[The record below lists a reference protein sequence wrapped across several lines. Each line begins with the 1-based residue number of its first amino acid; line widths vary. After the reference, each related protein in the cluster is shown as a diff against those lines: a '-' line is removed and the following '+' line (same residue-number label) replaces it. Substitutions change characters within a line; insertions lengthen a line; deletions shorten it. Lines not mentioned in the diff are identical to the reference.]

1 MKGPLHEFVKQ
12 DKNGFW
18 ESIRGSTGLIACL
31 PAFDPLGS
39 CHECLERERIVLN
52 DCMTPRSNSR
62 NTPPAVGTTR
72 RIRPSQGWPSLN
84 LKDVW
89 EYRELLYFLV
99 WRDVKVRYKQTV
111 LGVAWAVMQPVF
123 TIIVFSIFFGWLVKV
138 PSDGMPYPFFAFC
151 ALLPWQLFAS
161 SLTAAGNSLV
171 ANQHLI
177 TKISFPRLVIPLS
190 AAAGSLLDFSIA
202 FLVLLA
208 MMVFYKIVPTIAMWT
223 LPLFVLLTMAAALGI
238 GTWFSALNVRYRDVR
253 HALPFL
259 TQVWMFAT
267 PVVYPSSL
275 VPESWRM
282 LYALNPMVGVVEGF
296 RWALLGTGNPPGPL
310 LLVSGV
316 VTLVMLLSG
325 AYFFRRAERTFADM
339 V

>member
-1 MKGPLHEFVKQ
+1 
-12 DKNGFW
+12 
-18 ESIRGSTGLIACL
+18 
-31 PAFDPLGS
+31 
-39 CHECLERERIVLN
+39 
-52 DCMTPRSNSR
+52 
-62 NTPPAVGTTR
+62 
-72 RIRPSQGWPSLN
+72 

-89 EYRELLYFLV
+89 EYRELLYFLA

-111 LGVAWAVMQPVF
+111 LGVVWAVMQPAF
-123 TIIVFSIFFGWLVKV
+123 TMIVFSIFFGWLIKV
-138 PSDGMPYPFFAFC
+138 PSDGLPYPFFAIC

-161 SLTAAGNSLV
+161 SLTATSNSLV

-190 AAAGSLLDFSIA
+190 ATAGSLLDFSIA

-208 MMVFYKIVPTIAMWT
+208 MMIGYKIVPTIAMLT
-223 LPLFVLLTMAAALGI
+223 LPLFVLLTIAVALGI
-238 GTWFSALNVRYRDVR
+238 GMWFSALNVKYRDVR
-253 HALPFL
+253 HVLPFL

-282 LYALNPMVGVVEGF
+282 LYALNPMVGVVEGV
-296 RWALLGTGNPPGPL
+296 RWALLGTGNAPGPML
-310 LLVSGV
+310 LLSTAVTSVLLVSGV
-316 VTLVMLLSG
+316 C
-325 AYFFRRAERTFADM
+325 YFRRAERTFADM

>member
-1 MKGPLHEFVKQ
+1 MKSQ
-12 DKNGFW
+12 
-18 ESIRGSTGLIACL
+18 
-31 PAFDPLGS
+31 
-39 CHECLERERIVLN
+39 
-52 DCMTPRSNSR
+52 SNFL
-62 NTPPAVGTTR
+62 NTPIVVGTTR
-72 RIRPSQGWPSLN
+72 RIRPSRGWPLLN

-89 EYRELLYFLV
+89 EYRELLYFLA

-111 LGVAWAVMQPVF
+111 LGVVWAVMQPVF
-123 TIIVFSIFFGWLVKV
+123 TMIVFSIFFGWLVKV
-138 PSDGMPYPFFAFC
+138 PSDGLPYPFFAFC

-161 SLTAAGNSLV
+161 SLTATSNSLV

-190 AAAGSLLDFSIA
+190 ATAGSLLDFSIA

-208 MMVFYKIVPTIAMWT
+208 MMIGYKIAPTIAMLT
-223 LPLFVLLTMAAALGI
+223 LPLFVLLTIAVALGI
-238 GTWFSALNVRYRDVR
+238 GMWFSALNVKYRDVR
-253 HALPFL
+253 HVLPFL

-296 RWALLGTGNPPGPL
+296 RWALLGSGNAPGPML
-310 LLVSGV
+310 LLSTAVTSVLLVSGV
-316 VTLVMLLSG
+316 F
-325 AYFFRRAERTFADM
+325 YFRRAERTFADM

>member
-1 MKGPLHEFVKQ
+1 MTIRSSSMNMPL
-12 DKNGFW
+12 
-18 ESIRGSTGLIACL
+18 
-31 PAFDPLGS
+31 
-39 CHECLERERIVLN
+39 
-52 DCMTPRSNSR
+52 
-62 NTPPAVGTTR
+62 AVGATR
-72 RIRPSQGWPSLN
+72 RIRPSRGWPSLN

-89 EYRELLYFLV
+89 EYRELLYFLA

-111 LGVAWAVMQPVF
+111 LGVIWAVMQPVF
-123 TIIVFSIFFGWLVKV
+123 TMIVFSIFFGWLVKV
-138 PSDGMPYPFFAFC
+138 PSDGLPYPFFAFC

-161 SLTAAGNSLV
+161 SLTATSNSLV

-190 AAAGSLLDFSIA
+190 ATAGSLLDFSIA

-208 MMVFYKIVPTIAMWT
+208 MMIGYKIVPTIAMLA
-223 LPLFVLLTMAAALGI
+223 LPLFVLLTIAVALGI
-238 GTWFSALNVRYRDVR
+238 GIWFSALNVKYRDVR
-253 HALPFL
+253 HVLPFL

-282 LYALNPMVGVVEGF
+282 LYALNPMVGVVEGV
-296 RWALLGTGNPPGPL
+296 RWALLGTSNAPGSML
-310 LLVSGV
+310 LLSTAVTSVLLVSGV
-316 VTLVMLLSG
+316 F
-325 AYFFRRAERTFADM
+325 YFRRAERTFADM

>member
-1 MKGPLHEFVKQ
+1 M
-12 DKNGFW
+12 
-18 ESIRGSTGLIACL
+18 
-31 PAFDPLGS
+31 
-39 CHECLERERIVLN
+39 
-52 DCMTPRSNSR
+52 
-62 NTPPAVGTTR
+62 NTPLAIGATR
-72 RIRPSQGWPSLN
+72 QIRPSQGWPSLK

-89 EYRELLYFLV
+89 AYRELLYFLV
-99 WRDVKVRYKQTV
+99 WRDVKVRYKQTA

-123 TIIVFSIFFGWLVKV
+123 TMIVFSIFFGWLVKV
-138 PSDGMPYPFFAFC
+138 PSGGLPYPFFAFC

-208 MMVFYKIVPTIAMWT
+208 MMIFYNVVPTIAMLT

-238 GTWFSALNVRYRDVR
+238 GMWFSALNVKYRDVR

-275 VPESWRM
+275 VPESWQM

-296 RWALLGTGNPPGPL
+296 RWALLGTGNAPGPL
-310 LLVSGV
+310 LLVSAV
-316 VTLVMLLSG
+316 VTFGLLLSG

>member
-1 MKGPLHEFVKQ
+1 MNMPL
-12 DKNGFW
+12 
-18 ESIRGSTGLIACL
+18 
-31 PAFDPLGS
+31 
-39 CHECLERERIVLN
+39 
-52 DCMTPRSNSR
+52 
-62 NTPPAVGTTR
+62 AVGATR
-72 RIRPSQGWPSLN
+72 RIRPSRGWPSLN

-89 EYRELLYFLV
+89 EYRELLYFLA

-111 LGVAWAVMQPVF
+111 LGVIWAVMQPVF
-123 TIIVFSIFFGWLVKV
+123 TMIVFSIFFGWLVKV
-138 PSDGMPYPFFAFC
+138 PSDGLPYPFFAFC

-161 SLTAAGNSLV
+161 SLTATSNSLV

-190 AAAGSLLDFSIA
+190 ATAGSLLDFSIA

-208 MMVFYKIVPTIAMWT
+208 MMIGYKIVPTIAMLA
-223 LPLFVLLTMAAALGI
+223 LPLFVLLTIAVALGI
-238 GTWFSALNVRYRDVR
+238 GMWFSALNVKYRDVR
-253 HALPFL
+253 HVLPFL

-282 LYALNPMVGVVEGF
+282 LYALNPMVGVIEGV
-296 RWALLGTGNPPGPL
+296 RWALLGTSNAPGSML
-310 LLVSGV
+310 LLSTAVTSVLLVSGV
-316 VTLVMLLSG
+316 F
-325 AYFFRRAERTFADM
+325 YFRRAERIFADM

>member
-1 MKGPLHEFVKQ
+1 MNMPL
-12 DKNGFW
+12 
-18 ESIRGSTGLIACL
+18 
-31 PAFDPLGS
+31 
-39 CHECLERERIVLN
+39 
-52 DCMTPRSNSR
+52 
-62 NTPPAVGTTR
+62 AVGATR
-72 RIRPSQGWPSLN
+72 RIRPSRGWPSLK

-89 EYRELLYFLV
+89 EYRELLYFLA

-111 LGVAWAVMQPVF
+111 LGVIWAVMQPVF
-123 TIIVFSIFFGWLVKV
+123 TMIVFSIFFGWLVKV
-138 PSDGMPYPFFAFC
+138 PSDGLPYPFFAFC

-161 SLTAAGNSLV
+161 SLTATSNSLV

-190 AAAGSLLDFSIA
+190 ATAGSLLDFSIA

-208 MMVFYKIVPTIAMWT
+208 MMIGYKIVPTIAMLA
-223 LPLFVLLTMAAALGI
+223 LPLFVLLTIAMALGI
-238 GTWFSALNVRYRDVR
+238 GMWFSALNVKYRDVR
-253 HALPFL
+253 HVLPFL

-282 LYALNPMVGVVEGF
+282 LYALNPMVGVIEGV
-296 RWALLGTGNPPGPL
+296 RWALLGTSSAPGSML
-310 LLVSGV
+310 LLSTAVTSVLLVSGV
-316 VTLVMLLSG
+316 F
-325 AYFFRRAERTFADM
+325 YFRRAERTFADM

>member
-1 MKGPLHEFVKQ
+1 MNMSL
-12 DKNGFW
+12 
-18 ESIRGSTGLIACL
+18 
-31 PAFDPLGS
+31 
-39 CHECLERERIVLN
+39 
-52 DCMTPRSNSR
+52 
-62 NTPPAVGTTR
+62 AVGATR
-72 RIRPSQGWPSLN
+72 RIRPSRGWPSLN

-89 EYRELLYFLV
+89 EYRELLYFLA

-111 LGVAWAVMQPVF
+111 LGVVWAVMQPAF
-123 TIIVFSIFFGWLVKV
+123 TMIVFSIFFGWLIKV
-138 PSDGMPYPFFAFC
+138 PSDGLPYPFFAIC

-161 SLTAAGNSLV
+161 SLTATSNSLV

-190 AAAGSLLDFSIA
+190 ATAGSLLDFSIA

-208 MMVFYKIVPTIAMWT
+208 MMIGYKIVPTIAMLT
-223 LPLFVLLTMAAALGI
+223 LPLFVLLTIAVALGI
-238 GTWFSALNVRYRDVR
+238 GMWFSALNVKYRDVR
-253 HALPFL
+253 HVLPFL

-282 LYALNPMVGVVEGF
+282 LYALNPMVGVVEGV
-296 RWALLGTGNPPGPL
+296 RWALLGTGNAPGPML
-310 LLVSGV
+310 LLSTAVTSVLLVSGV
-316 VTLVMLLSG
+316 C
-325 AYFFRRAERTFADM
+325 YFRRAERTFADM

>member
-1 MKGPLHEFVKQ
+1 MNAPL
-12 DKNGFW
+12 
-18 ESIRGSTGLIACL
+18 
-31 PAFDPLGS
+31 
-39 CHECLERERIVLN
+39 
-52 DCMTPRSNSR
+52 
-62 NTPPAVGTTR
+62 AVGTTR
-72 RIRPSQGWPSLN
+72 QIRPSKGWPSLN
-84 LKDVW
+84 LNDVW

-99 WRDVKVRYKQTV
+99 WRDVKIRYKQTV

-123 TIIVFSIFFGWLVKV
+123 TMIVFSIFFGWLVKV
-138 PSDGMPYPFFAFC
+138 PSDGLPYPFFAFC

-161 SLTAAGNSLV
+161 SLTAASNSLV

-208 MMVFYKIVPTIAMWT
+208 MMIFYEIVPTIAMLM

-238 GTWFSALNVRYRDVR
+238 GTWFSALNVKYRDVR
-253 HALPFL
+253 HGLPFL

-296 RWALLGTGNPPGPL
+296 RWALLGTGNSPGPML
-310 LLVSGV
+310 LMSTV
-316 VTLVMLLSG
+316 VTSVLLLSG
-325 AYFFRRAERTFADM
+325 LCYFRRAERTFADM

>member
-1 MKGPLHEFVKQ
+1 MNMPL
-12 DKNGFW
+12 
-18 ESIRGSTGLIACL
+18 
-31 PAFDPLGS
+31 
-39 CHECLERERIVLN
+39 
-52 DCMTPRSNSR
+52 
-62 NTPPAVGTTR
+62 AVGATR
-72 RIRPSQGWPSLN
+72 RIRPSRGWPSLN

-89 EYRELLYFLV
+89 EYRELLYFLA

-111 LGVAWAVMQPVF
+111 LGVVWAVMQPVF
-123 TIIVFSIFFGWLVKV
+123 TMIVFSIFFGWLVKV
-138 PSDGMPYPFFAFC
+138 PSDGLPYPFFAFC

-161 SLTAAGNSLV
+161 SLTATSNSLV

-190 AAAGSLLDFSIA
+190 ATAGSLLDFSIA

-208 MMVFYKIVPTIAMWT
+208 MMIGYEIVPTIAMLT
-223 LPLFVLLTMAAALGI
+223 LPLFVLLTIAVALGI
-238 GTWFSALNVRYRDVR
+238 GMWFSALNVKYRDVR
-253 HALPFL
+253 HVLPFL

-282 LYALNPMVGVVEGF
+282 LYALNPMVGVVEGV
-296 RWALLGTGNPPGPL
+296 RWALLGTGNAPGPL
-310 LLVSGV
+310 VLMSAV
-316 VTLVMLLSG
+316 VTLVLLFSG